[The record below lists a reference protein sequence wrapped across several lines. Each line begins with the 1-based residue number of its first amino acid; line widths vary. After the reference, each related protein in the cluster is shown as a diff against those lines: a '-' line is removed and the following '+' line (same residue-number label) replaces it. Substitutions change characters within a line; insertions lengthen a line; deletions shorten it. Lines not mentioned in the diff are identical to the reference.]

1 MTRTSKVT
9 TADEAVADI
18 PDGATIAIGG
28 VHSHNAPMALVNA
41 LIRKGARDL
50 TVIPTP
56 SAGMQVDLLIA
67 AGCVRTL
74 HVSYVGLEFLGLAPN
89 FRRAAEQKTIEII
102 EGDEAWVVFG
112 LRGGAAR
119 LPFVALPPLYQGTD
133 LPKVN
138 PLVRTTTDPYTG
150 EEVTTI
156 PSLRADWCLLHAQ
169 VTDPWGNAQIRGQ
182 RLFEDVM
189 AKASDH
195 VIVSTDEVLDDAAPR
210 PDPRLVS
217 IPAPLVDH
225 VALTPYGAH
234 PTSSPGSY
242 LYDRTHLE
250 TYRDLAVEDRTK
262 DYIATYVTAGDAH
275 EDYLEAVGLRRLLSL
290 RQSV

>member
-1 MTRTSKVT
+1 MRASKVL

-18 PDGATIAIGG
+18 PDGASIALGG

-41 LIRKGARDL
+41 LIRRGIRDL

-67 AGCVRTL
+67 AGCVGTL

-89 FRRAAEQKTIEII
+89 YRRAAESKTIEIV

-150 EEVTTI
+150 GEVTTI
-156 PSLRADWCLLHAQ
+156 PSLRADYCLLHAQ
-169 VTDPWGNAQIRGQ
+169 VSDPWGNVQIKGQ

-195 VIVSTDEVLDDAAPR
+195 VIVSVDEILDDAAPR

-217 IPAPLVDH
+217 IPSPLVDA
-225 VALTPYGAH
+225 VAHTPYGAH
-234 PTSSPGSY
+234 PTSSPGNY
-242 LYDRTHLE
+242 VYDRAHLVE
-250 TYRDLAVEDRTK
+250 YRDLAVEDRT
-262 DYIATYVTAGDAH
+262 DEYIARFVRAGDGH
-275 EDYLEAVGLRRLLSL
+275 MGYLDRVGLERLLSL
-290 RQSV
+290 RQTVA